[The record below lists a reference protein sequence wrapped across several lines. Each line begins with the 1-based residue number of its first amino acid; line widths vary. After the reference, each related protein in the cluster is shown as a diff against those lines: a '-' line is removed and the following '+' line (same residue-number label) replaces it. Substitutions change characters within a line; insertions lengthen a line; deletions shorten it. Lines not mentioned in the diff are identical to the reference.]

1 LFNSPLAFINVKD
14 LDKFKARVIERDP
27 MKALDSHLLNIL
39 LNEKSKIYIDLT
51 LGIFCCNPMK
61 SNDEE
66 FIEVLYEKVI
76 DYVID
81 IESRKIFIDLA
92 VYCPNKDLLLYIKSG
107 NTIEIIEVQG
117 KKIHS
122 LVFEGDKVNFGD
134 KLFYVVTNKNEV
146 HVVKSHV
153 KGIVLF
159 IGEVFSNGIQNE
171 VMVVAEE
178 EKIYELSR
186 CKY

>member
-1 LFNSPLAFINVKD
+1 LPLAFINVKD
-14 LDKFKARVIERDP
+14 LDKFKARVIKRDP
-27 MKALDSHLLNIL
+27 AKALDPHFLNIL
-39 LNEKSKIYIDLT
+39 LNEKTKIYIDLK
-51 LGIFCCNPMK
+51 LGIFCRSPMK
-61 SNDEE
+61 SYDEE
-66 FIEVLYEKVI
+66 FIELLYEGVI

-81 IESRKIFIDLA
+81 IESRKILIDLA
-92 VYCPNKDLLLYIKSG
+92 IYCPNKDLLLYIKSG
-107 NTIEIIEVQG
+107 NAIEIIEAQG
-117 KKIHS
+117 KKVHS
-122 LVFEGDKVNFGD
+122 LVFEGDKIDFGD

-153 KGIVLF
+153 KGTVLF

-171 VMVVAEE
+171 VMVIVEE